1 VTTGLLKPMRIGTA
15 ALAAAA
21 LAVAAPATE
30 LDMASVANSNAVID
44 WNRVA
49 VATLVALP
57 GPAGGA
63 PPASQLNLAM
73 TQGAVYDALNAIE
86 PKHYRSYLLK
96 RRFAASASKDAAVA
110 TAAYR
115 VLTHI
120 VSTVPDT
127 IAFPTRTGVLDSLA
141 SQYAASLA
149 AIPASTQKKQG
160 VAAGQA
166 AATAMIDARQGDG
179 RFGPS
184 PWVPNTAAGHWQP
197 LVNPATGLPVLD
209 PTPWVGGVRPFV
221 VESSSQFRT
230 SGPNALSSAAWA
242 ADFNEVKALGR
253 VDSSLRTPEQTHV
266 ALFWQTN
273 PVAIWNAVARTAL
286 SDPARDL
293 RLVDAARLLA
303 VQNLAAADAAINCW
317 NDKYYWD
324 FWRPWTAIQRA
335 DEDGNP
341 ATTPDPT
348 WTPLITAPYP
358 EQPSGHLCLDASH
371 VRVMEMFFDTD
382 EIGFDVANAQFPGE
396 TLHFDRFSDALD
408 EITQARIW
416 AGLHFRT
423 ADVQAK
429 ELGRHVA
436 EYVAGNYFQPVA

>member
-1 VTTGLLKPMRIGTA
+1 MTTGLLKPMRIGTA

-30 LDMASVANSNAVID
+30 LDMASVASSNAVID

>member
-1 VTTGLLKPMRIGTA
+1 
-15 ALAAAA
+15 
-21 LAVAAPATE
+21 
-30 LDMASVANSNAVID
+30 
-44 WNRVA
+44 
-49 VATLVALP
+49 
-57 GPAGGA
+57 
-63 PPASQLNLAM
+63 
-73 TQGAVYDALNAIE
+73 
-86 PKHYRSYLLK
+86 
-96 RRFAASASKDAAVA
+96 
-110 TAAYR
+110 
-115 VLTHI
+115 

-324 FWRPWTAIQRA
+324 LWRPWTAIQRA